1 MQKGENSEKISPKIF
16 IWAGIVIIA
25 IFFTSIIFTAV
36 DMIEYRYSRIVTYS
50 TVVMAVSLYIIYA
63 ILDQKHLILDV
74 PQKEQVKYLIAVTLV
89 VTLLEVLVFFMCY
102 VVKRNYKVLVISM
115 LLWGTFFIIGYSAEQ
130 TTIQEICEA
139 NKIKFDDLPLSK
151 NVENKVRIFLFLSRK
166 L

>member
-1 MQKGENSEKISPKIF
+1 
-16 IWAGIVIIA
+16 
-25 IFFTSIIFTAV
+25 
-36 DMIEYRYSRIVTYS
+36 
-50 TVVMAVSLYIIYA
+50 
-63 ILDQKHLILDV
+63 
-74 PQKEQVKYLIAVTLV
+74 
-89 VTLLEVLVFFMCY
+89 MCY